1 MISGKSAATLG
12 SLACLI
18 LLLGLVLL
26 APFMQMSGQLADG
39 GAFYRHIGY
48 VTLFFVLIC
57 LQVRGNYRRSLRC
70 VITPLIPT
78 FCWFALSLFWAEAWF
93 EGLSRF
99 SLLLLVYFGMFWSV
113 ADLGYSQSLLI
124 FRVTLSFLLL
134 LNFLVSLF
142 WPAVGVHPDAQ
153 LWRGMMGHKNIAG
166 FTCAVTV
173 LLFALDGA
181 AVSRAI
187 RIVVIAAGILFL
199 LLSGSRTAII
209 SLGAGMAA
217 ALTLR
222 YVGPRLI
229 VGLASQRLINVCAV
243 VLVVVIILTVGMMT
257 FLPEQTLSLTNN
269 AGSISQRSTI
279 WRPMLQYYLDH
290 PALGSGYGSY
300 WSTPEVHANSD
311 AFATQ
316 KWLKDVDQG
325 HNGYLDILVQTGIIG
340 FTLLLIGTVIWPASQ
355 VVAVVKWNMNRASLI
370 YGVIVFCLVENVTE
384 SSILA
389 DDTIG
394 NAVLLFAL
402 ALLRLDKAYGGGD
415 TYSGR
420 RRSKRGSIQVT
431 TGSLDHSRTG

>member
-1 MISGKSAATLG
+1 MMPGKSAATLG
-12 SLACLI
+12 SFACLI

-39 GAFYRHIGY
+39 GAIYRHIGY
-48 VTLFFVLIC
+48 VTLLIVLLC
-57 LQVRGNYRRSLRC
+57 LQVRGNYRRSLWC

-78 FCWFALSLFWAEAWF
+78 FGWFGLSLFWAEAWS

-99 SLLLLVYFGMFWSV
+99 SLLLLVYLGVFWSV
-113 ADLGYSQSLLI
+113 ADLGYSRSLLVL
-124 FRVTLSFLLL
+124 RVTLSFLLL
-134 LNFLVSLF
+134 LNFYASLF

-153 LWRGMMGHKNIAG
+153 LWRGIMGHKNIAG

-187 RIVVIAAGILFL
+187 RIVVVAAGMSFL
-199 LLSGSRTAII
+199 LLSGSRTAMI

-222 YVGPRLI
+222 YLGPRLI
-229 VGLASQRLINVCAV
+229 VGLASQRLINVCAG
-243 VLVVVIILTVGMMT
+243 VLVCVIIVTVGVMT
-257 FLPEQTLSLTNN
+257 LLPEQTLSFTDN

-300 WSTPEVHANSD
+300 WSTPKVQANAD

-316 KWLKDVDQG
+316 KWLRDVDQG
-325 HNGYLDILVQTGIIG
+325 HNGYLDILVQAGIVG
-340 FTLLLIGTVIWPASQ
+340 FTLLLIGTLIWPASQ
-355 VVAVVKWNMNRASLI
+355 VVAVVKWNKSRASLI
-370 YGVIVFCLVENVTE
+370 YGIIVFCLAENVTE

-402 ALLRLDKAYGGGD
+402 ALLRFVKAYGGGVS
-415 TYSGR
+415 YSGR
-420 RRSKRGSIQVT
+420 RRSKRGSIRVT
-431 TGSLDHSRTG
+431 TDQSGS